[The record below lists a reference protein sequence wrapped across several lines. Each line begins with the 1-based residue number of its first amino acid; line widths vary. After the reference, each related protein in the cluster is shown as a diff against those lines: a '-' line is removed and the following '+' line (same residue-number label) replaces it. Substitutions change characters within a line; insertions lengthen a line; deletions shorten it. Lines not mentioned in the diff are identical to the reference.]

1 MLIFLVSMI
10 IKNDFLVSKDNSC
23 PSIKSMV
30 FGVEMKNG
38 YVITWRDGRG
48 GVIGWEYFPRCQE
61 IYFQDFDSLRIRRG
75 KNKRVETSPEWKE
88 RYFGGVGDFKDAL
101 SFVWNEGPAIGHPEI
116 HDTMGTIYF
125 CEYDNKGN
133 MVIKPKKL
141 IDHNDISIYPS
152 CPVYYSTNGCDKG
165 LLCFGKERGDE
176 TSFYALVIDSVG
188 EILLPLFLVD
198 AVSGSHPIARGAI
211 SDKYFAI
218 FYSTTFS
225 PAISRMKV
233 YSIDGKEIDR
243 IVFEESFEPSSI
255 EIIFDTIY
263 VVWSP
268 YFYDRGE
275 ELWLEKYVVKDDGV
289 ERVFQEVLMN
299 RYPANMQVSM
309 GWWVQD
315 GGSIEVPSLV
325 VMTAWHD
332 WDEKKIKCRVYSA
345 LGEELGSGS
354 FSPSVSDT
362 ATPDFSLFYGAGRFH
377 IAYVDDSN
385 RVIDVATYLTP
396 DTELVFAG
404 PQVVSDDTCGRGW
417 SDARLA
423 VNSNGDFAICYW
435 CYYYDSLRAFVKF
448 FDQNGEELSEE
459 IEVPLRFTRFTN
471 VTMAMDDERNLMII
485 HAPEVLEKNENGRP
499 TRVRYYGVIVNPS
512 GEVKKFT
519 IGEYPPDE
527 FYMSWHSYVAC
538 NSKGDFL
545 ILWCHF
551 PGGDGPE
558 NVIRGRFFDAN
569 GRPKTDVFTLKFP
582 LGPIM
587 PTGAD
592 VFEDGGAVVGAAMP
606 NAAESWAIV
615 IDSTGNPL
623 TGLIGFISTYPVIAC
638 DGKNRWVMAG
648 LDVKPNYMVFD
659 REGNVIKYLQVID
672 AYTFKWPSPI
682 FPQQLWCG
690 MDTSGRF
697 IIYWTDFT
705 EDANPDVRA
714 QIFSRDGDPVSE
726 IFEVHNPDAFPYEY
740 QLSTWQGLGVTSDR
754 IYFMWLDNRRIKG
767 WDIYA
772 KVTDWDYPTGIKE
785 KRESKDLDIEYLGT
799 HILISFSLSFPQD
812 LSIKLYDVSGRVIK
826 SIFLKAKKGENTIE
840 IEKDFP
846 PGVYF
851 LRIEGKKII
860 KKEKVIIMK

>member
-1 MLIFLVSMI
+1 MIFLLFLIV
-10 IKNDFLVSKDNSC
+10 IKDDFLVSKDNPCHSFKC
-23 PSIKSMV
+23 QV
-30 FGVEMKNG
+30 FGKGEVDG
-38 YVITWRDGRG
+38 YTIVWRDGRTG
-48 GVIGWEYFPRCQE
+48 TINLPSFYEE
-61 IYFQDFDSLRIRRG
+61 IFFQCFDS
-75 KNKRVETSPEWKE
+75 NRVKIGDNTRLGTSSEWKT
-88 RYFGGVGDFKDAL
+88 RYLGGIGYFKDAV
-101 SFVWNEGPAIGHPEI
+101 SFIWNEGSGMGQADIQ
-116 HDTMGTIYF
+116 DTMGTIYF
-125 CEYDNKGN
+125 CKYDNNRN

-141 IDHNDISIYPS
+141 IDHNDIRIYPFY
-152 CPVYYSTNGCDKG
+152 PVHYSTNGCNRG
-165 LLCFGKERGDE
+165 LVCFGEIGEKK
-176 TSFYALVIDSVG
+176 TNFYALVIDSCG
-188 EILLPLFLVD
+188 EILLPLFVVD
-198 AVSGSHPIARGAI
+198 TVSGSHPIVRGAI
-211 SDKYFAI
+211 SDRYFAI
-218 FYSTTFS
+218 FYSTTFN

-243 IVFEESFEPSSI
+243 IVFGESFKASAI
-255 EIIFDTIY
+255 KVFLDTIY

-289 ERVFQEVLMN
+289 ERVFQEILMN
-299 RYPANMQVSM
+299 RYPANMQVAF
-309 GWWVQD
+309 GWWDRDEGPV
-315 GGSIEVPSLV
+315 EVPSLV
-325 VMTAWHD
+325 VMIAWHD
-332 WDEKKIKCRVYSA
+332 WDEKKIKCRVYSGA
-345 LGEELGSGS
+345 TGGEIAGGS

-423 VNSNGDFAICYW
+423 VNSNGDFAIFYW

-448 FDQNGEELSEE
+448 FDQNGDELSKE

-471 VTMAMDDERNLMII
+471 VTTAMDDRRNLMII

-499 TRVRYYGVIVNPS
+499 TRIRFYGVIVNPS

-582 LGPIM
+582 IGPIM
-587 PTGAD
+587 PTGAV
-592 VFEDGGAVVGAAMP
+592 VFEDGGAVVGAALS
-606 NAAESWAIV
+606 NAARSWAVV
-615 IDSTGNPL
+615 IDSIGNPL
-623 TGLIGFISTYPVIAC
+623 TELIEFIRTYPVIAC
-638 DGKNRWVMAG
+638 DGRDRWVMAG
-648 LDVKPNYMVFD
+648 LDVKPNCMVFD
-659 REGNVIKYLQVID
+659 RKGNVIRDLQVID
-672 AYTFKWPSPI
+672 AYTFAWPSPI
-682 FPQQLWCG
+682 FPQQLWCD

-772 KVTDWDYPTGIKE
+772 KVTDWEYPTGIKE
-785 KRESKDLDIEYLGT
+785 KRESKNLDIEYLGP
-799 HILISFSLSFPQD
+799 HILIRFSLSFPQN
-812 LSIKLYDVSGRVIK
+812 LSIKLYDVSGRVVK
-826 SIFLKAKKGENTIE
+826 SIFLKAREGENRVE
-840 IEKDFP
+840 IKKDFP
-846 PGVYF
+846 QGVYF
-851 LRIEGKKII
+851 LRIEKGKVLHKKII
-860 KKEKVIIMK
+860 IL